1 MEEIANR
8 LREVIEA
15 DERKR
20 NGQKI
25 SQDEREDLEKFFI
38 LKYAKENDLWIDDI
52 YSLGNSTGL
61 RGNENTIIVNIENAV
76 VYKSNNLF
84 NSKFLVSN
92 LLKQIIA
99 HNQLFPETKYELAGF
114 TGLDNGNAR
123 APYIEVVLKQDLVKD
138 ATQASEEDIFK
149 FMQSLGFQQIGDA
162 KFSNIEYIVAD
173 LHPRNVLKDNNGIIY
188 VVDDVIFALNDL

>member
-61 RGNENTIIVNIENAV
+61 RGNENTIIV
-76 VYKSNNLF
+76 K
-84 NSKFLVSN
+84 
-92 LLKQIIA
+92 
-99 HNQLFPETKYELAGF
+99 
-114 TGLDNGNAR
+114 
-123 APYIEVVLKQDLVKD
+123 
-138 ATQASEEDIFK
+138 
-149 FMQSLGFQQIGDA
+149 
-162 KFSNIEYIVAD
+162 
-173 LHPRNVLKDNNGIIY
+173 
-188 VVDDVIFALNDL
+188 